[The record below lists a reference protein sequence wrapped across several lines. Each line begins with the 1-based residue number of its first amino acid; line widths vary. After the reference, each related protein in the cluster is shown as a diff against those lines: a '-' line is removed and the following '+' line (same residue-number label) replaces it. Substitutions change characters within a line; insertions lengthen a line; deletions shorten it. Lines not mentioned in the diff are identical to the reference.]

1 MSDTKELT
9 IEGYNDDINDE
20 QLVQIIS
27 SKPNLERLRLFEC
40 SEITKLPVLPVT
52 LTELSIDQCDEIRL
66 LGALPVALSN
76 PLPGNLEILDCDML
90 PKLEKIISPPFLRT
104 LVCRNCEKLSNIDI
118 SLSNN
123 LHLLDATNCENLHNI
138 IGNIPHS
145 LERITIT
152 ETKSLQP
159 ETAQKLLDYYHI
171 KDAAFR
177 AEHSW
182 WPRELQPIAARI
194 QIIHSMGISKNNLF
208 EGGKLSRKHKGTRRR
223 RMTKKQKG
231 KRRTKKTKNKGKRS
245 KKNKTI

>member
-40 SEITKLPVLPVT
+40 SEITKLPVLPFT
-52 LTELSIDQCDEIRL
+52 LTELSIDQCDEIIL
-66 LGALPVALSN
+66 LAS
-76 PLPGNLEILDCDML
+76 LPGNLEILDCDML

-104 LVCRNCEKLSNIDI
+104 LVCRNCDKLSNIDI

-171 KDAAFR
+171 KDAAFHD
-177 AEHSW
+177 EHSW
-182 WPRELQPIAARI
+182 WPRELPPIAARI

-208 EGGKLSRKHKGTRRR
+208 EGGKLTRKHKRSKRIKTGKRKGSKRRR
-223 RMTKKQKG
+223 TKKI
-231 KRRTKKTKNKGKRS
+231 KRRTKR
-245 KKNKTI
+245 

>member
-20 QLVQIIS
+20 LLAEIMS
-27 SKPNLERLRLFEC
+27 RNPNLERLRLFEC
-40 SEITKLPVLPVT
+40 SEITMLSILPVT
-52 LTELSIDQCDEIRL
+52 LKELSVDQCDEITL
-66 LGALPVALSN
+66 LIN
-76 PLPGNLEILDCDML
+76 LPGNLEFLDCDML

-104 LVCRNCEKLSNIDI
+104 LVCRNCDKLSNIDI

-171 KDAAFR
+171 KDAAFHD
-177 AEHSW
+177 EHSW
-182 WPRELQPIAARI
+182 WPRELSPIAARI
-194 QIIHSMGISKNNLF
+194 QIIRSMGISKNNLF
-208 EGGKLSRKHKGTRRR
+208 EGGKGRKIRKRKGS
-223 RMTKKQKG
+223 
-231 KRRTKKTKNKGKRS
+231 KRRKTRKRKGCKGCKGCKRS